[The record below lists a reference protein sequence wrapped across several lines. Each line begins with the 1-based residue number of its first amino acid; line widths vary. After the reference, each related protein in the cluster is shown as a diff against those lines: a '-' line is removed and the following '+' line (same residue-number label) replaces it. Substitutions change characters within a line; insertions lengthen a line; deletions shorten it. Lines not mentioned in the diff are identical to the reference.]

1 MKVGKRLT
9 AFFLAGMLI
18 LTSNVT
24 GFAEETTADQQPEE
38 AKSTYLLTVDA
49 EDSTVTVK
57 GDHVEQKT
65 ASTYQIEAGSEVA
78 ASVAPTD
85 GKEVKEVR
93 VNEEQLDLADG
104 TVTFSMPEKDSLL
117 QVILKEKEQAAEEA
131 EEPKQEVSQTEEW
144 ELPDEKEYQ
153 QRLQL
158 AKALGVEDWLDEE
171 GWLDDGYF
179 AGKSDLELTESGVV
193 PLIRN
198 SITNPKMSRAVTLYN
213 KVTYNNIS
221 SAEFAVDGKLA
232 FCLEYAKTTPP
243 AGTATGT
250 PTEITNSGVK
260 AAMYYGYNGPA
271 AAQYSF
277 SSTSQAVLVTATLS
291 SYYYSGQSPFSS
303 ATSGNAQST
312 GFTAFFNFVEAHKAS
327 VPSSFK
333 AYAVSTGSNTQHL
346 GYWTYAP
353 TGTMYLTKTSANTAM
368 TDNNSCYSLGNAVYG
383 VYSNSICTTKVGTLI
398 TGTNGVSNPISVNE
412 GTYYVKETSAPKG
425 YKLDTKVHTVKVTS
439 GQTAVV
445 KVQDAPLNDPSAIEL
460 NKIDADTGETVQGA
474 ASLAGAQFTIKY
486 YKGLYTEATLPSTAT
501 RTWVVATKAVKYS
514 DGTTHYIT
522 GLHDNYKVSGDAF
535 YTTSGLT
542 TLPLGTITIEETKA
556 PEGYLLDGAYL
567 QAEGSTTKLSGK
579 YVAQIT
585 QRGDAAHLNGG
596 NVYSMN
602 DKVVKGDI
610 VIAKYAEN
618 NAEAG
623 NGSSDLKR
631 PLKDVKFHLTSKTT
645 GTVYTIK
652 TDDQGIASTQQL
664 LEEDKRGKEG
674 ALPFD
679 TYTVTEESP
688 YEEYDEADPWDVT
701 IDENLKTYYYIL
713 RNDTIDAPISVVK
726 KDATTGNIIPVAGA
740 KFQILDAEKNV
751 ISLTVPYPSNKK
763 MDTWETDETGSFYL
777 PQKLEYGTYYLREV
791 KAPEGY
797 LLNTEEIQFK
807 VTAERDWENPL
818 VVECEDIPAMGKIH
832 LKKTDKESGEALA
845 GAVFHV
851 IAAENITTPDGTLQ
865 AAKDEVVTTLTT
877 GSDGTATSDALHF
890 GKYKLVET
898 KAPNGYVASEK
909 SWNVTLSYADQET
922 EIVTEDITVTNT
934 PNEVKVKKVDADS
947 QEALAGVEFQVWKK
961 GTSAKDTYTTGED
974 GTFTVKRLA
983 PGTYCIQESKPAPG
997 YELNEEIQEI
1007 TVNADGTF
1015 GGETTATV
1023 TFTDKKTVIT
1033 ETNAIS
1039 ADTLGKEGLPKTDAK
1054 ITDTVSMQHL
1064 YKSGQY
1070 KLKALL
1076 KDQETGDSY
1085 LVNGKEVTAE
1095 KNFSAT
1101 ASAMNVDVLIT
1112 ADLSNAV
1119 GKKLVV
1125 YEYLYQIVDGKEF
1138 LISSHEDIHD
1148 EKQTITIPK
1157 QEIRTTAKDK
1167 NTQKSEGIAKKDA
1180 TIIDT
1185 VNYSGLIVGQEY
1197 TVKGVLMLKGTNE
1210 PLLVNGKE
1218 VTAEKTFVPEKS
1230 SGSVDVE
1237 FTFDASALQ
1246 GEAVVVFEHLYV
1258 QDVEVASHTDI
1269 EDQGQTVDY
1278 PEHEIK
1284 TTAKDKDTQKS
1295 EGIAKKNA
1303 TIIDTVS
1310 YSGLIMGQEYTV
1322 KGVLMLKG
1330 TNEPLLVNGKEVTA
1344 EKTFVP
1350 EKSSGS
1356 VDVEFTFDA
1365 SALQGE
1371 AVVVFE
1377 HLYVQDVE
1385 VAAHTDIE
1393 DQGQTVE
1400 YPEHEIKTTAKDK
1413 DTQKSE
1419 GIAKKNATII
1429 DTVSY
1434 SGLIIGQEY
1443 TVKGVLMLKGTN
1455 KPLLVNGKEITAEKT
1470 FVPEKS
1476 SGSVDIEFTFDA
1488 SALKGESV
1496 VVFEH
1501 LYADGVEVASHTD
1514 INDKGQT
1521 VTYKLGKL
1529 KVTMPNQKN
1538 SGLITALKTGDMLA
1552 VTPYI
1557 VLLMLAGAAIL
1568 VLAKRKKKEV
1578 IDEK

>member
-78 ASVAPTD
+78 ASVAPAD
-85 GKEVKEVR
+85 EKEIKEVR
-93 VNEEQLDLADG
+93 VNEEQMDLADG

-117 QVILKEKEQAAEEA
+117 QVTLKEKERAAEEA

-144 ELPDEKEYQ
+144 ELPDEAEYQ

-383 VYSNSICTTKVGTLI
+383 VYSNSACTTKVKVGTLT

-412 GTYYVKETSAPKG
+412 GTYYVKEISAPKG

-486 YKGLYTEATLPSTAT
+486 YKGLYTEETLPSTAT
-501 RTWVVATKAVKYS
+501 RTWVIETKEKKS
-514 DGTTHYIT
+514 STGKIT
-522 GLHDNYKVSGDAF
+522 YYASLHSAYKVSGDPF
-535 YTTSGLT
+535 YTSNGIEV
-542 TLPLGTITIEETKA
+542 LPLGTITIEETKA

-567 QAEGSTTKLSGK
+567 QPEGSTTKLSGK

-585 QRGDAAHLNGG
+585 QRGDTAYLNGG

-652 TDDQGIASTQQL
+652 TDNQGIASTQQL

-818 VVECEDIPAMGKIH
+818 VVECEDVPAMGKIH

-845 GAVFHV
+845 GAVFNV

-1210 PLLVNGKE
+1210 PLLVNGKK

-1269 EDQGQTVDY
+1269 EDQGQTV
-1278 PEHEIK
+1278 
-1284 TTAKDKDTQKS
+1284 
-1295 EGIAKKNA
+1295 
-1303 TIIDTVS
+1303 
-1310 YSGLIMGQEYTV
+1310 
-1322 KGVLMLKG
+1322 
-1330 TNEPLLVNGKEVTA
+1330 
-1344 EKTFVP
+1344 
-1350 EKSSGS
+1350 
-1356 VDVEFTFDA
+1356 
-1365 SALQGE
+1365 
-1371 AVVVFE
+1371 
-1377 HLYVQDVE
+1377 
-1385 VAAHTDIE
+1385 
-1393 DQGQTVE
+1393 
-1400 YPEHEIKTTAKDK
+1400 
-1413 DTQKSE
+1413 
-1419 GIAKKNATII
+1419 
-1429 DTVSY
+1429 
-1434 SGLIIGQEY
+1434 
-1443 TVKGVLMLKGTN
+1443 
-1455 KPLLVNGKEITAEKT
+1455 
-1470 FVPEKS
+1470 
-1476 SGSVDIEFTFDA
+1476 
-1488 SALKGESV
+1488 
-1496 VVFEH
+1496 
-1501 LYADGVEVASHTD
+1501 
-1514 INDKGQT
+1514 
-1521 VTYKLGKL
+1521 TYKLGKL

-1538 SGLITALKTGDMLA
+1538 SGLITALKTGDMLT

>member
-78 ASVAPTD
+78 ASITPAD
-85 GKEVKEVR
+85 GKEIKEVR
-93 VNEEQLDLADG
+93 VNKEQMDLADG

-117 QVILKEKEQAAEEA
+117 QVILKEKEQASEEA

-144 ELPDEKEYQ
+144 ELPDEAEYQ
-153 QRLQL
+153 QRLKL

-271 AAQYSF
+271 AAQYNF

-312 GFTAFFNFVEAHKAS
+312 GFTAFYNFVEAHKAS
-327 VPSSFK
+327 IPSSFK

-383 VYSNSICTTKVGTLI
+383 VYSNSACTTKVKVGTLT

-412 GTYYVKETSAPKG
+412 GTYYVKEISAPKG

-486 YKGLYTEATLPSTAT
+486 YKGLYTEETLPSTAT
-501 RTWVVATKAVKYS
+501 RTWVIETKERTLLSGKVLYKAAF
-514 DGTTHYIT
+514 DTTH
-522 GLHDNYKVSGDAF
+522 KVSGDPF
-535 YTTSGLT
+535 YTSNGIGV
-542 TLPLGTITIEETKA
+542 LPLGTITIEETKA

-567 QAEGSTTKLSGK
+567 QPEGSTTKLSGK

-585 QRGDAAHLNGG
+585 QRGDAAYLNGG

-818 VVECEDIPAMGKIH
+818 VVECEDVPAMGKIH
-832 LKKTDKESGEALA
+832 LKKTDKESGETLA
-845 GAVFHV
+845 GAVFNV

-890 GKYKLVET
+890 GKYELVET

-1157 QEIRTTAKDK
+1157 QEIRTTAKDN

-1185 VNYSGLIVGQEY
+1185 VNYSGLIV
-1197 TVKGVLMLKGTNE
+1197 
-1210 PLLVNGKE
+1210 
-1218 VTAEKTFVPEKS
+1218 
-1230 SGSVDVE
+1230 
-1237 FTFDASALQ
+1237 
-1246 GEAVVVFEHLYV
+1246 
-1258 QDVEVASHTDI
+1258 
-1269 EDQGQTVDY
+1269 
-1278 PEHEIK
+1278 
-1284 TTAKDKDTQKS
+1284 
-1295 EGIAKKNA
+1295 
-1303 TIIDTVS
+1303 
-1310 YSGLIMGQEYTV
+1310 GQEYTV

-1521 VTYKLGKL
+1521 ITYKLGKL

-1557 VLLMLAGAAIL
+1557 VLLMLAGTTIL

>member
-65 ASTYQIEAGSEVA
+65 ASTYQIEVGSEVA
-78 ASVAPTD
+78 ASITPAD

-93 VNEEQLDLADG
+93 VNKEQMDLADG

-117 QVILKEKEQAAEEA
+117 QVILKEKEQAAEET
-131 EEPKQEVSQTEEW
+131 EEPKQEVTQTEEW

-213 KVTYNNIS
+213 KITYNNIS

-271 AAQYSF
+271 AAQYNF

-383 VYSNSICTTKVGTLI
+383 VYSNLACTTKVGTLT
-398 TGTNGVSNPISVNE
+398 TGRNGVSNPISVNE

-445 KVQDAPLNDPSAIEL
+445 KVQDAPLNDPAAIEL

-486 YKGLYTEATLPSTAT
+486 YKGFYTEETLPSTAT
-501 RTWVVATKAVKYS
+501 RTWVIATKAVKHS
-514 DGTTHYIT
+514 DGTTHYST
-522 GLHDNYKVSGDAF
+522 GLHDNYKVSGDAL
-535 YTTSGLT
+535 YKSTQGRA

-585 QRGDAAHLNGG
+585 QKGDAAYLNGG

-679 TYTVTEESP
+679 TYTVMEESP

-818 VVECEDIPAMGKIH
+818 VVECEDVPAMGKIH
-832 LKKTDKESGEALA
+832 LKKTDKESGETLA

-983 PGTYCIQESKPAPG
+983 PGTYCIQEAKPAPG

-1076 KDQETGDSY
+1076 KDQETRDSY

-1210 PLLVNGKE
+1210 PLLVNGK
-1218 VTAEKTFVPEKS
+1218 K
-1230 SGSVDVE
+1230 
-1237 FTFDASALQ
+1237 
-1246 GEAVVVFEHLYV
+1246 
-1258 QDVEVASHTDI
+1258 
-1269 EDQGQTVDY
+1269 
-1278 PEHEIK
+1278 
-1284 TTAKDKDTQKS
+1284 
-1295 EGIAKKNA
+1295 
-1303 TIIDTVS
+1303 
-1310 YSGLIMGQEYTV
+1310 
-1322 KGVLMLKG
+1322 
-1330 TNEPLLVNGKEVTA
+1330 VTA

-1393 DQGQTVE
+1393 DQGQTVD

-1413 DTQKSE
+1413 DTQKAE
-1419 GIAKKNATII
+1419 GIAKKNVTII
-1429 DTVSY
+1429 DTVNY
-1434 SGLIIGQEY
+1434 SGLIVGQEY
-1443 TVKGVLMLKGTN
+1443 TVKGVLILKGT
-1455 KPLLVNGKEITAEKT
+1455 KEPLLVNGKEVTAEKT

-1476 SGSVDIEFTFDA
+1476 SGSVDVEFTFDA

-1538 SGLITALKTGDMLA
+1538 SGLITALKTGDMLT

>member
-38 AKSTYLLTVDA
+38 AKSTYLLTVNA

-117 QVILKEKEQAAEEA
+117 QVILKEKERAAEEA

-144 ELPDEKEYQ
+144 ELPDEAEYQ

-368 TDNNSCYSLGNAVYG
+368 TDNNSCYSLGNAVYE
-383 VYSNSICTTKVGTLI
+383 VYSNSACTTKVGTLT
-398 TGTNGVSNPISVNE
+398 TGRNGVSNPISVNE

-445 KVQDAPLNDPSAIEL
+445 KVQDAPLNDPAAIEL

-474 ASLAGAQFTIKY
+474 ASLAGAQFTVKY
-486 YKGLYTEATLPSTAT
+486 YKGFYTEETLPSTAT
-501 RTWVVATKAVKYS
+501 RTWVIETKQVKTSSGQTKYYTQLS
-514 DGTTHYIT
+514 DS
-522 GLHDNYKVSGDAF
+522 YKVSGNELYKSTQGQA
-535 YTTSGLT
+535 

-567 QAEGSTTKLSGK
+567 QAAGSTTKLSGK

-585 QRGDAAHLNGG
+585 QTGQAAKLNGG

-652 TDDQGIASTQQL
+652 TDEQGIASTQQL

-818 VVECEDIPAMGKIH
+818 VVECEDVPAMGKIH

-877 GSDGTATSDALHF
+877 GSDGTATSTALHF

-898 KAPNGYVASEK
+898 KAPTGYVASEK

-1023 TFTDKKTVIT
+1023 TFTDQKTVIT

-1210 PLLVNGKE
+1210 PLLVNGKK

-1322 KGVLMLKG
+1322 KGTLMLKG
-1330 TNEPLLVNGKEVTA
+1330 TKKPLLVNGKEVTA

-1356 VDVEFTFDA
+1356 VDV
-1365 SALQGE
+1365 
-1371 AVVVFE
+1371 
-1377 HLYVQDVE
+1377 
-1385 VAAHTDIE
+1385 
-1393 DQGQTVE
+1393 
-1400 YPEHEIKTTAKDK
+1400 
-1413 DTQKSE
+1413 
-1419 GIAKKNATII
+1419 
-1429 DTVSY
+1429 
-1434 SGLIIGQEY
+1434 
-1443 TVKGVLMLKGTN
+1443 
-1455 KPLLVNGKEITAEKT
+1455 
-1470 FVPEKS
+1470 
-1476 SGSVDIEFTFDA
+1476 EFTFDA

-1538 SGLITALKTGDMLA
+1538 SGLITALKTGDMLT

>member
-9 AFFLAGMLI
+9 AFFLAVMLI

-65 ASTYQIEAGSEVA
+65 ASTYQIEAGSEVV
-78 ASVAPTD
+78 ASVAPAD
-85 GKEVKEVR
+85 EKEIKEVR
-93 VNEEQLDLADG
+93 VNEEQMDLADG

-117 QVILKEKEQAAEEA
+117 QVILKEKEQAAEET
-131 EEPKQEVSQTEEW
+131 EEPKQEVTQTEEW
-144 ELPDEKEYQ
+144 ELPDEAEYQ
-153 QRLQL
+153 QRLKL

-312 GFTAFFNFVEAHKAS
+312 GFTAFYNFVEAHKAS

-383 VYSNSICTTKVGTLI
+383 VYSNSACTTKVGTLT

-445 KVQDAPLNDPSAIEL
+445 KVQDTPLNDPAAIEL

-474 ASLAGAQFTIKY
+474 ASLAGAEFTVKY
-486 YKGLYTEATLPSTAT
+486 YKGFYTEETLPSTAT
-501 RTWVVATKAVKYS
+501 RTWVIATKAVKHS
-514 DGTTHYIT
+514 DGTTHYST
-522 GLHDNYKVSGDAF
+522 GLHDNYKVSGDAL
-535 YTTSGLT
+535 YKSTQGRA

-585 QRGDAAHLNGG
+585 QKGDAAYLNGG

-818 VVECEDIPAMGKIH
+818 VVECEDVPAMGKIH
-832 LKKTDKESGEALA
+832 LKKTDKESGETLA

-909 SWNVTLSYADQET
+909 SWNVTLSYANQET

-983 PGTYCIQESKPAPG
+983 PGTYCIQESEPAPG

-1310 YSGLIMGQEYTV
+1310 YSGLI
-1322 KGVLMLKG
+1322 
-1330 TNEPLLVNGKEVTA
+1330 
-1344 EKTFVP
+1344 
-1350 EKSSGS
+1350 
-1356 VDVEFTFDA
+1356 
-1365 SALQGE
+1365 
-1371 AVVVFE
+1371 
-1377 HLYVQDVE
+1377 
-1385 VAAHTDIE
+1385 
-1393 DQGQTVE
+1393 
-1400 YPEHEIKTTAKDK
+1400 
-1413 DTQKSE
+1413 
-1419 GIAKKNATII
+1419 
-1429 DTVSY
+1429 
-1434 SGLIIGQEY
+1434 IGQEY

-1514 INDKGQT
+1514 INDKEQT

-1538 SGLITALKTGDMLA
+1538 SGLITALKTGDMLT

>member
-9 AFFLAGMLI
+9 AFFLAAILI

-65 ASTYQIEAGSEVA
+65 ASTYQIEAGSEVV
-78 ASVAPTD
+78 ASVAPAD
-85 GKEVKEVR
+85 GKEIKEVR
-93 VNEEQLDLADG
+93 VNEEQMDLADG

-117 QVILKEKEQAAEEA
+117 QVTLKEKERAAEEA

-144 ELPDEKEYQ
+144 ELPDEAEYQ

-260 AAMYYGYNGPA
+260 AAMYYGYTGPA
-271 AAQYSF
+271 AAQYNF

-312 GFTAFFNFVEAHKAS
+312 GFTAFYNFVEAHKAS

-383 VYSNSICTTKVGTLI
+383 VYSNSACTTKVGTLT

-445 KVQDAPLNDPSAIEL
+445 KVQDTPLNDPAAIEL

-474 ASLAGAQFTIKY
+474 ASLAGAEFTVKY
-486 YKGLYTEATLPSTAT
+486 YKGFYTEETLPSTAT
-501 RTWVVATKAVKYS
+501 RTWVIATKAVKHS
-514 DGTTHYIT
+514 DGTTHYST
-522 GLHDNYKVSGDAF
+522 GLHDNYKVSGDAL
-535 YTTSGLT
+535 YKSTQGRA

-585 QRGDAAHLNGG
+585 QKGDAAYLNGG

-818 VVECEDIPAMGKIH
+818 VVECEDVPAMGKIH
-832 LKKTDKESGEALA
+832 LKKTDKESGETLA

-909 SWNVTLSYADQET
+909 SWNVTLSYANQET

-983 PGTYCIQESKPAPG
+983 PGTYCIQESEPAPG

-1180 TIIDT
+1180 TIIDI

-1210 PLLVNGKE
+1210 PLLVNGKK

-1269 EDQGQTVDY
+1269 EDQGQTVD
-1278 PEHEIK
+1278 
-1284 TTAKDKDTQKS
+1284 
-1295 EGIAKKNA
+1295 
-1303 TIIDTVS
+1303 
-1310 YSGLIMGQEYTV
+1310 
-1322 KGVLMLKG
+1322 
-1330 TNEPLLVNGKEVTA
+1330 
-1344 EKTFVP
+1344 
-1350 EKSSGS
+1350 
-1356 VDVEFTFDA
+1356 
-1365 SALQGE
+1365 
-1371 AVVVFE
+1371 
-1377 HLYVQDVE
+1377 
-1385 VAAHTDIE
+1385 
-1393 DQGQTVE
+1393 

-1514 INDKGQT
+1514 INDKEQT

-1538 SGLITALKTGDMLA
+1538 SGLITALKTGDMLT

>member
-9 AFFLAGMLI
+9 AFFLAVMLI

-65 ASTYQIEAGSEVA
+65 ASTYQIEAGSEVV
-78 ASVAPTD
+78 ASVAPAD
-85 GKEVKEVR
+85 EKEIKEVR
-93 VNEEQLDLADG
+93 VNEEQMDLADG

-117 QVILKEKEQAAEEA
+117 QVILKEKEQASEEA

-144 ELPDEKEYQ
+144 ELPDEAEYQ
-153 QRLQL
+153 QRLKL

-312 GFTAFFNFVEAHKAS
+312 GFTAFYNFVEAHKAS

-383 VYSNSICTTKVGTLI
+383 VYSNSACTTKVGTLT

-445 KVQDAPLNDPSAIEL
+445 KVQDTPLNDPAAIEL

-474 ASLAGAQFTIKY
+474 ASLAGAEFTVKY
-486 YKGLYTEATLPSTAT
+486 YKGFYTEETLPSTAT
-501 RTWVVATKAVKYS
+501 RTWVIATKAVKHS
-514 DGTTHYIT
+514 DGTTHYST
-522 GLHDNYKVSGDAF
+522 GLHDNYKVSGDAL
-535 YTTSGLT
+535 YKSTQGRA

-585 QRGDAAHLNGG
+585 QKGDAAYLNGG

-818 VVECEDIPAMGKIH
+818 VVECEDVPAMGKIH
-832 LKKTDKESGEALA
+832 LKKTDKESGETLA

-909 SWNVTLSYADQET
+909 SWNVTLSYANQET

-983 PGTYCIQESKPAPG
+983 PGTYCIQESEPAPG

-1258 QDVEVASHTDI
+1258 QDVEVA
-1269 EDQGQTVDY
+1269 
-1278 PEHEIK
+1278 
-1284 TTAKDKDTQKS
+1284 
-1295 EGIAKKNA
+1295 
-1303 TIIDTVS
+1303 
-1310 YSGLIMGQEYTV
+1310 
-1322 KGVLMLKG
+1322 
-1330 TNEPLLVNGKEVTA
+1330 
-1344 EKTFVP
+1344 
-1350 EKSSGS
+1350 
-1356 VDVEFTFDA
+1356 
-1365 SALQGE
+1365 
-1371 AVVVFE
+1371 
-1377 HLYVQDVE
+1377 
-1385 VAAHTDIE
+1385 AHTDIE

-1514 INDKGQT
+1514 INDKEQT

-1538 SGLITALKTGDMLA
+1538 SGLITALKTGDMLT

>member
-9 AFFLAGMLI
+9 AFFLAVMLI

-65 ASTYQIEAGSEVA
+65 ASTYQIEAGSEVV
-78 ASVAPTD
+78 ASVAPAD
-85 GKEVKEVR
+85 EKEIKEVR
-93 VNEEQLDLADG
+93 VNEEQMDLADG

-117 QVILKEKEQAAEEA
+117 QVILKEKEQASEEA

-144 ELPDEKEYQ
+144 ELPDEAEYQ
-153 QRLQL
+153 QRLKL

-312 GFTAFFNFVEAHKAS
+312 GFTAFYNFVEAHKAS

-383 VYSNSICTTKVGTLI
+383 VYSNSACTTKVGTLT

-445 KVQDAPLNDPSAIEL
+445 KVQDTPLNDPAAIEL

-474 ASLAGAQFTIKY
+474 ASLAGAEFTVKY
-486 YKGLYTEATLPSTAT
+486 YKGFYTEETLPSTAT
-501 RTWVVATKAVKYS
+501 RTWVIATKAVKHS
-514 DGTTHYIT
+514 DGTTHYST
-522 GLHDNYKVSGDAF
+522 GLHDNYKVSGDAL
-535 YTTSGLT
+535 YKSTQGRA

-585 QRGDAAHLNGG
+585 QKGDAAYLNGG

-818 VVECEDIPAMGKIH
+818 VVECEDVPAMGKIH
-832 LKKTDKESGEALA
+832 LKKTDKESGETLA

-909 SWNVTLSYADQET
+909 SWNVTLSYANQET

-983 PGTYCIQESKPAPG
+983 PGTYCIQESEPAPG

-1210 PLLVNGKE
+1210 PLLVNGKK

-1269 EDQGQTVDY
+1269 EDQGQTVD
-1278 PEHEIK
+1278 
-1284 TTAKDKDTQKS
+1284 
-1295 EGIAKKNA
+1295 
-1303 TIIDTVS
+1303 
-1310 YSGLIMGQEYTV
+1310 
-1322 KGVLMLKG
+1322 
-1330 TNEPLLVNGKEVTA
+1330 
-1344 EKTFVP
+1344 
-1350 EKSSGS
+1350 
-1356 VDVEFTFDA
+1356 
-1365 SALQGE
+1365 
-1371 AVVVFE
+1371 
-1377 HLYVQDVE
+1377 
-1385 VAAHTDIE
+1385 
-1393 DQGQTVE
+1393 

-1514 INDKGQT
+1514 INDKEQT

-1538 SGLITALKTGDMLA
+1538 SGLITALKTGDMLT

>member
-131 EEPKQEVSQTEEW
+131 EEPKQEVTQTEEW

-271 AAQYSF
+271 AAQYNF

-312 GFTAFFNFVEAHKAS
+312 GFTAFYNFIEAHKAS

-353 TGTMYLTKTSANTAM
+353 TGTMYLTKISANTAM

-383 VYSNSICTTKVGTLI
+383 VYSNSACTTKVKVGTLT

-445 KVQDAPLNDPSAIEL
+445 KVQDTPLNDPSAIEL

-486 YKGLYTEATLPSTAT
+486 YKGLYTEETLPSTAT
-501 RTWVVATKAVKYS
+501 RTWVIETKEKKS
-514 DGTTHYIT
+514 STGKIT
-522 GLHDNYKVSGDAF
+522 YYAILHSAYKVSGDPF
-535 YTTSGLT
+535 YTSNGIGV
-542 TLPLGTITIEETKA
+542 LPLGTITIEETKA

-567 QAEGSTTKLSGK
+567 QPEGSTTKLSGK

-585 QRGDAAHLNGG
+585 QRGDAAYLNGG

-818 VVECEDIPAMGKIH
+818 VVECEDVPAMGKIH

-865 AAKDEVVTTLTT
+865 AAKDEVVMTLTT

-909 SWNVTLSYADQET
+909 SWNVTLSYANQET

-983 PGTYCIQESKPAPG
+983 PGTYCIQESEPAPG

-1210 PLLVNGKE
+1210 PLLVNGK
-1218 VTAEKTFVPEKS
+1218 K
-1230 SGSVDVE
+1230 
-1237 FTFDASALQ
+1237 
-1246 GEAVVVFEHLYV
+1246 
-1258 QDVEVASHTDI
+1258 
-1269 EDQGQTVDY
+1269 
-1278 PEHEIK
+1278 
-1284 TTAKDKDTQKS
+1284 
-1295 EGIAKKNA
+1295 
-1303 TIIDTVS
+1303 
-1310 YSGLIMGQEYTV
+1310 
-1322 KGVLMLKG
+1322 
-1330 TNEPLLVNGKEVTA
+1330 VTA

-1393 DQGQTVE
+1393 DQGQTVD

-1514 INDKGQT
+1514 INDKEQT

-1538 SGLITALKTGDMLA
+1538 SGLITALKTGDMLT

>member
-65 ASTYQIEAGSEVA
+65 ASTYQIEAGSEVV
-78 ASVAPTD
+78 ASVAPAD
-85 GKEVKEVR
+85 EKEIKEVR
-93 VNEEQLDLADG
+93 VNEEQMDLADG

-117 QVILKEKEQAAEEA
+117 QVTLKEKERAAEEA
-131 EEPKQEVSQTEEW
+131 EEPKQEVTQTEEW

-312 GFTAFFNFVEAHKAS
+312 GFTAFYNFVEAHKAS

-353 TGTMYLTKTSANTAM
+353 TGTMYLKTSANTAM

-383 VYSNSICTTKVGTLI
+383 VYSNSACTTKVGTLT

-445 KVQDAPLNDPSAIEL
+445 KVQDTPLNDPAAIEL

-474 ASLAGAQFTIKY
+474 ASLAGAEFTVKY
-486 YKGLYTEATLPSTAT
+486 YKGFYTEETLPSTAT
-501 RTWVVATKAVKYS
+501 RTWVIATKAVKHS
-514 DGTTHYIT
+514 DGTTHYST
-522 GLHDNYKVSGDAF
+522 GFHDNYKVSGDAL
-535 YTTSGLT
+535 YKSTQGRA

-585 QRGDAAHLNGG
+585 QKGDAAYLNGG

-818 VVECEDIPAMGKIH
+818 VVECEDVPAMGKIH
-832 LKKTDKESGEALA
+832 LKKTDKESGETLA

-909 SWNVTLSYADQET
+909 SWNVTLSYANQET

-983 PGTYCIQESKPAPG
+983 PGTYCIQESEPAPG

-1210 PLLVNGKE
+1210 PLLVNGK
-1218 VTAEKTFVPEKS
+1218 K
-1230 SGSVDVE
+1230 
-1237 FTFDASALQ
+1237 
-1246 GEAVVVFEHLYV
+1246 
-1258 QDVEVASHTDI
+1258 
-1269 EDQGQTVDY
+1269 
-1278 PEHEIK
+1278 
-1284 TTAKDKDTQKS
+1284 
-1295 EGIAKKNA
+1295 
-1303 TIIDTVS
+1303 
-1310 YSGLIMGQEYTV
+1310 
-1322 KGVLMLKG
+1322 
-1330 TNEPLLVNGKEVTA
+1330 VTA

-1514 INDKGQT
+1514 INDKEQT

-1538 SGLITALKTGDMLA
+1538 SGLITALKTGDMLT

>member
-9 AFFLAGMLI
+9 AFFLAVMLI

-65 ASTYQIEAGSEVA
+65 ASTYQIEAGSEVV
-78 ASVAPTD
+78 ASVAPAD
-85 GKEVKEVR
+85 EKEIKEVR
-93 VNEEQLDLADG
+93 VNEEQMDLADG

-117 QVILKEKEQAAEEA
+117 QVILKEKEQASEEA

-144 ELPDEKEYQ
+144 ELPDEAEYQ
-153 QRLQL
+153 QRLKL

-312 GFTAFFNFVEAHKAS
+312 GFTAFYNFVEAHKAS

-383 VYSNSICTTKVGTLI
+383 VYSNSACTTKVGTLT

-445 KVQDAPLNDPSAIEL
+445 KVQDTPLNDPAAIEL

-474 ASLAGAQFTIKY
+474 ASLAGAEFTVKY
-486 YKGLYTEATLPSTAT
+486 YKGFYTEETLPSTAT
-501 RTWVVATKAVKYS
+501 RTWVIATKAVKHS
-514 DGTTHYIT
+514 DGTTHYST
-522 GLHDNYKVSGDAF
+522 GLHDNYKVSGDAL
-535 YTTSGLT
+535 YKSTQGRA

-585 QRGDAAHLNGG
+585 QKGDAAYLNGG

-818 VVECEDIPAMGKIH
+818 VVECEDVPAMGKIH
-832 LKKTDKESGEALA
+832 LKKTDKESGETLA

-909 SWNVTLSYADQET
+909 SWNVTLSYANQET

-983 PGTYCIQESKPAPG
+983 PGTYCIQESEPAPG

-1197 TVKGVLMLKGTNE
+1197 TVKGVLMLKGTKK

-1230 SGSVDVE
+1230 SGSVD
-1237 FTFDASALQ
+1237 
-1246 GEAVVVFEHLYV
+1246 
-1258 QDVEVASHTDI
+1258 
-1269 EDQGQTVDY
+1269 
-1278 PEHEIK
+1278 
-1284 TTAKDKDTQKS
+1284 
-1295 EGIAKKNA
+1295 IA
-1303 TIIDTVS
+1303 
-1310 YSGLIMGQEYTV
+1310 
-1322 KGVLMLKG
+1322 
-1330 TNEPLLVNGKEVTA
+1330 
-1344 EKTFVP
+1344 
-1350 EKSSGS
+1350 
-1356 VDVEFTFDA
+1356 FTFDA

-1514 INDKGQT
+1514 INDKEQT

-1538 SGLITALKTGDMLA
+1538 SGLITALKTGDMLT

>member
-9 AFFLAGMLI
+9 AFFLAVMLI

-65 ASTYQIEAGSEVA
+65 ASTYQIEAGSEVV
-78 ASVAPTD
+78 ASVAPAD
-85 GKEVKEVR
+85 EKEIKEVR
-93 VNEEQLDLADG
+93 VNEEQMDLADG

-117 QVILKEKEQAAEEA
+117 QVILKEKEQASEEA

-144 ELPDEKEYQ
+144 ELPDEAEYQ
-153 QRLQL
+153 QRLKL

-312 GFTAFFNFVEAHKAS
+312 GFTAFYNFVEAHKAS

-383 VYSNSICTTKVGTLI
+383 VYSNSACTTKVGTLT

-439 GQTAVV
+439 GQTVVV
-445 KVQDAPLNDPSAIEL
+445 KVQDTPLNDPAAIEL

-474 ASLAGAQFTIKY
+474 ASLAGAEFTVKY
-486 YKGLYTEATLPSTAT
+486 YKGFYTEETLPSTAT
-501 RTWVVATKAVKYS
+501 RTWVIATKAVKHS
-514 DGTTHYIT
+514 DGTTHYST
-522 GLHDNYKVSGDAF
+522 GLHDNYKVSGDAL
-535 YTTSGLT
+535 YKSTQGRA

-585 QRGDAAHLNGG
+585 QKGDAAYLNGG

-818 VVECEDIPAMGKIH
+818 VVECEDVPAMGKIH
-832 LKKTDKESGEALA
+832 LKKTDKESGETLA

-909 SWNVTLSYADQET
+909 SWNVTLSYANQET

-983 PGTYCIQESKPAPG
+983 PGTYCIQESEPAPG

-1167 NTQKSEGIAKKDA
+1167 NTQKSEGMAKKDA

-1210 PLLVNGKE
+1210 PLLVNGKK

-1269 EDQGQTVDY
+1269 EDQGQTVD
-1278 PEHEIK
+1278 
-1284 TTAKDKDTQKS
+1284 
-1295 EGIAKKNA
+1295 
-1303 TIIDTVS
+1303 
-1310 YSGLIMGQEYTV
+1310 
-1322 KGVLMLKG
+1322 
-1330 TNEPLLVNGKEVTA
+1330 
-1344 EKTFVP
+1344 
-1350 EKSSGS
+1350 
-1356 VDVEFTFDA
+1356 
-1365 SALQGE
+1365 
-1371 AVVVFE
+1371 
-1377 HLYVQDVE
+1377 
-1385 VAAHTDIE
+1385 
-1393 DQGQTVE
+1393 

-1514 INDKGQT
+1514 INDKEQT

-1538 SGLITALKTGDMLA
+1538 SGLITALKTGDMLT

>member
-78 ASVAPTD
+78 ASVAPAD
-85 GKEVKEVR
+85 EKEIKEVR
-93 VNEEQLDLADG
+93 VNEEQMDLADG

-117 QVILKEKEQAAEEA
+117 QVTLKEKERAAEEA

-144 ELPDEKEYQ
+144 ELPDEAEYQ

-383 VYSNSICTTKVGTLI
+383 VYSNSACTTKVKVGTLT

-412 GTYYVKETSAPKG
+412 GTYYVKEISAPKG

-486 YKGLYTEATLPSTAT
+486 YKGLYTEETLPSTAT
-501 RTWVVATKAVKYS
+501 RTWVIETKEKKS
-514 DGTTHYIT
+514 STGKIT
-522 GLHDNYKVSGDAF
+522 YYASLHSAYKVSGDPF
-535 YTTSGLT
+535 YTSNGIEV
-542 TLPLGTITIEETKA
+542 LPLGTITIEETKA

-567 QAEGSTTKLSGK
+567 QPEGSTTKLSGK

-585 QRGDAAHLNGG
+585 QRGDTAYLNGG

-652 TDDQGIASTQQL
+652 TDNQGIASTQQL

-713 RNDTIDAPISVVK
+713 KNDTIDAPISVVK

-818 VVECEDIPAMGKIH
+818 VVECEDVPAMGKIH

-845 GAVFHV
+845 GAVFNV

-890 GKYKLVET
+890 GKYELVET

-1210 PLLVNGKE
+1210 PLLVNGKK

-1246 GEAVVVFEHLYV
+1246 GEAVIVFEHLYV

-1322 KGVLMLKG
+1322 KGTLMLKG
-1330 TNEPLLVNGKEVTA
+1330 TKKPLLVNGKEVTA

-1356 VDVEFTFDA
+1356 VDV
-1365 SALQGE
+1365 
-1371 AVVVFE
+1371 
-1377 HLYVQDVE
+1377 
-1385 VAAHTDIE
+1385 
-1393 DQGQTVE
+1393 
-1400 YPEHEIKTTAKDK
+1400 
-1413 DTQKSE
+1413 
-1419 GIAKKNATII
+1419 
-1429 DTVSY
+1429 
-1434 SGLIIGQEY
+1434 
-1443 TVKGVLMLKGTN
+1443 
-1455 KPLLVNGKEITAEKT
+1455 
-1470 FVPEKS
+1470 
-1476 SGSVDIEFTFDA
+1476 EFTFDA

-1538 SGLITALKTGDMLA
+1538 SGLITALKTGDMLT